1 MTLVQYEASWQIR
14 LTLKGSGFRIG
25 SEGQI
30 AQLVEHSPEK
40 AGVAGSSPALSI
52 LLKSLHSGP
61 LWLIRKKCFSVPE
74 SQNMCQLTHIV
85 VHKICC

>member
-52 LLKSLHSGP
+52 LLKSLHSKP
-61 LWLIRKKCFSVPE
+61 LWLIRRRDLSVLELPNE
-74 SQNMCQLTHIV
+74 VRFDLRTDPV
-85 VHKICC
+85 

>member
-52 LLKSLHSGP
+52 LLKSFTQQAFMAHPEEGP
-61 LWLIRKKCFSVPE
+61 FGAGAPK
-74 SQNMCQLTHIV
+74 
-85 VHKICC
+85 